1 MMNFLESL
9 LNILMLSLV
18 QLFFL
23 LGFLI
28 GVGFLLG
35 VLEKYSNKFLYKALG
50 RRGVLA
56 TAWIGTPIH
65 ELGHL
70 LQCFIWGHRV
80 TRVKFLQLNNPN
92 GVLGYVEHQ
101 YNPGSVYQQI
111 GNFFIG
117 MGPIFSGIGALMLG
131 MYLLVPESYHAF
143 SMYIDNHLSPDIHT
157 SNNLM
162 VIGGATLAITKSLFT
177 FDNLFNPLFWFFLLF
192 AVSISSHIALSKA
205 DINGS
210 AKGLLMIFFVLFI
223 TNLVAGFF
231 DINTNRFIDRLTE
244 FNVYVLAFS
253 TIALLF
259 SFITLLISYILYKLK
274 SGW

>member
-1 MMNFLESL
+1 VKFLESL
-9 LNILMLSLV
+9 LNTLMLSV
-18 QLFFL
+18 VELFFL

-50 RRGVLA
+50 PRGVLV
-56 TAWIGTPIH
+56 TAWIGTPVH

-80 TRVKFLQLNNPN
+80 TKVKFLQLNNPN

-131 MYLLVPESYHAF
+131 MYILIPESYLTF
-143 SMYIDNHLSPDIHT
+143 SAYIDSNISPG
-157 SNNLM
+157 SNDLM
-162 VIGGATLAITKSLFT
+162 VIVNATLAITQSLFT
-177 FDNLFNPLFWFFLLF
+177 LDNLLNPLFWLFLLF

-210 AKGLLMIFFVLFI
+210 FKGLLMIFFVLFI

-231 DINTNRFIDRLTE
+231 GIDTYNFIVKLTQY
-244 FNVYVLAFS
+244 NAYVLAFS
-253 TIALLF
+253 SIALLF
-259 SFITLLISYILYKLK
+259 SFFTLLISYILYKFK
-274 SGW
+274 SVS

>member
-1 MMNFLESL
+1 
-9 LNILMLSLV
+9 MLSLV
-18 QLFFL
+18 ELCFL

-28 GVGFLLG
+28 CVGFLLG
-35 VLEKYSNKFLYKALG
+35 MLEKYSNKFLYKAFG
-50 RRGVLA
+50 PRGILA
-56 TAWIGTPIH
+56 TAWIGTPVH

-80 TRVKFLQLNNPN
+80 TKVKFLQLNNPN

-101 YNPGSVYQQI
+101 YNPSSIYQQI

-131 MYLLVPESYHAF
+131 MYVLVPESYHTF
-143 SMYIDNHLSPDIHT
+143 SAYIDNHVSPNFHN
-157 SNNLM
+157 SNHLM
-162 VIGGATLAITKSLFT
+162 VIGSATLAISKSLFT
-177 FDNLFNPLFWFFLLF
+177 FKNLINPLFWFFLLF

-210 AKGLLMIFFVLFI
+210 SKGLLMIFFVLFI

-231 DINTNRFIDRLTE
+231 DIDTYSFIVRLTQY
-244 FNVYVLAFS
+244 NAYLLSFS
-253 TIALLF
+253 SIALLF
-259 SFITLLISYILYKLK
+259 SFITLLISYILYKLN
-274 SGW
+274 SGL

>member
-1 MMNFLESL
+1 
-9 LNILMLSLV
+9 MLSLV
-18 QLFFL
+18 ELFYL
-23 LGFLI
+23 VGLLI

-35 VLEKYSNKFLYKALG
+35 VLERYSNKFLFKAFG
-50 RRGVLA
+50 PRGVLA

-80 TRVKFLQLNNPN
+80 TRVRFLQLKSPN

-101 YNPGSVYQQI
+101 YNAGSIYHQI

-117 MGPIFSGIGALMLG
+117 MGPIFSGIGALIFG
-131 MYLLVPESYHAF
+131 MYLLVPESYQSF
-143 SMYIDNHLSPDIHT
+143 REYIVHYVTTDLQN
-157 SNNLM
+157 SNDLM
-162 VIGGATLAITKSLFT
+162 VMGNSVLTITKSLFT
-177 FDNLFNPLFWFFLLF
+177 FKNLFNPLFWIFLVL
-192 AVSISSHIALSKA
+192 AVCISSHIALSKA

-223 TNLVAGFF
+223 MNLVTGLVGI
-231 DINTNRFIDRLTE
+231 DTYTFIVGLTKY
-244 FNVYVLAFS
+244 NAYVLAFS
-253 TIALLF
+253 SIAFLF
-259 SFITLLISYILYKLK
+259 SLMTLLISYILYKLK

>member
-1 MMNFLESL
+1 MRFLESV
-9 LNILMLSLV
+9 LNTLMLSLV
-18 QLFFL
+18 ELFFL

-50 RRGVLA
+50 PRGVLA
-56 TAWIGTPIH
+56 TAWIGTPVH

-80 TRVKFLQLNNPN
+80 TKVKFLQLNNPN
-92 GVLGYVEHQ
+92 GILGYVEHQ
-101 YNPGSVYQQI
+101 YNPSSIYQQI

-131 MYLLVPESYHAF
+131 MYVLVPKSYFTF
-143 SMYIDNHLSPDIHT
+143 SAYIDNHVSPGSDD
-157 SNNLM
+157 LM
-162 VIGGATLAITKSLFT
+162 VIVSATLAITKSLFT
-177 FDNLFNPLFWFFLLF
+177 LENLLNPLFWLFLLF

-210 AKGLLMIFFVLFI
+210 SKGLLMIFCVLFI
-223 TNLVAGFF
+223 VNLIAGLFNI
-231 DINTNRFIDRLTE
+231 DTYRFIVRLTE
-244 FNVYVLAFS
+244 YNAYVLAFS
-253 TIALLF
+253 SIALLF
-259 SFITLLISYILYKLK
+259 SFMTLLISYIIYKLK
-274 SGW
+274 FG